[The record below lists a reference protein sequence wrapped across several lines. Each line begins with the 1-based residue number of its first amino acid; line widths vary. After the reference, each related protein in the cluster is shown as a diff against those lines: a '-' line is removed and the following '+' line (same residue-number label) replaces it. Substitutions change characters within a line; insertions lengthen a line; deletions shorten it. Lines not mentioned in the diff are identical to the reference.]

1 MFWIE
6 KMLKKAKGY
15 PSLIHHL
22 RADGHN
28 LSSVFPWGV
37 KTRPLGWIIPQNGNR
52 CVNHK
57 LEAKPE
63 RAGQSE
69 VSPSAL

>member
-1 MFWIE
+1 ME
-6 KMLKKAKGY
+6 KLLNKAIGY
-15 PSLIHHL
+15 LSEIHRL
-22 RADGHN
+22 RAESHN
-28 LSSVFPWGV
+28 LSSVIPWDV
-37 KTRPLGWIIPQNGNR
+37 KTRPLGWIILQKGDR

-69 VSPSAL
+69 VSCAAL

>member
-1 MFWIE
+1 
-6 KMLKKAKGY
+6 MLNKAIGY
-15 PSLIHHL
+15 PSVIHRL
-22 RADGHN
+22 RAESHN

-37 KTRPLGWIIPQNGNR
+37 KTRPLGWIILQKGDR

-63 RAGQSE
+63 QAGQSE
-69 VSPSAL
+69 VSRAAL